1 MLMPSLAHVLELTL
15 WEQSSGLVC
24 LLHCS
29 VQGLGILRAPSSV
42 AYWVRALGRLLGTV
56 TAPLSEMELE
66 LLSAAVLLDAL
77 LVLVRG
83 LLWVATSV
91 REWEL
96 LSEVELECESV
107 PQLVQAL
114 EPVLAGVL

>member
-1 MLMPSLAHVLELTL
+1 MRES
-15 WEQSSGLVC
+15 
-24 LLHCS
+24 
-29 VQGLGILRAPSSV
+29 
-42 AYWVRALGRLLGTV
+42 
-56 TAPLSEMELE
+56 
-66 LLSAAVLLDAL
+66 VLLEAEWSDVL

-83 LLWVATSV
+83 LLWAATSV

-96 LSEVELECESV
+96 LSEGELECESV